1 VAEPS
6 RGRLIVREAR
16 REDAR
21 AVASVHVTSWQSA
34 YRGHLPDAHLDG
46 LSVDDRTATWEAF
59 IGGRPGD
66 RLAVAELDGEV
77 VGFASAGPSAD
88 PEADPATGE
97 VYTLYL
103 HPDRWGTG
111 AGRALLEYTLVLLV
125 ADGFGYVTLWVLGTN
140 QQARRF
146 YLRQGWTQVEGVR
159 TQEFGGQVVTD
170 YRYGKPLGEPAQIF

>member
-6 RGRLIVREAR
+6 RGRLILREAR
-16 REDAR
+16 AEDAR
-21 AVASVHVTSWQSA
+21 SVAAVHVASWQSA

-59 IGGRPGD
+59 MAKRPTD
-66 RLAVAELDGEV
+66 HLVVAELDGEV
-77 VGFASAGPSAD
+77 VGFASTGPSTD
-88 PEADPATGE
+88 SGADPAIGE

-111 AGRALLEYTLVLLV
+111 AGRALLEYAAARLA
-125 ADGFGYVTLWVLGTN
+125 ADGFTHATLWVLGTN
-140 QQARRF
+140 QRARRF
-146 YLRQGWTQVEGVR
+146 YQRQGWTQVEGVR

-170 YRYGKPLGEPAQIF
+170 YRYGKTLGEG